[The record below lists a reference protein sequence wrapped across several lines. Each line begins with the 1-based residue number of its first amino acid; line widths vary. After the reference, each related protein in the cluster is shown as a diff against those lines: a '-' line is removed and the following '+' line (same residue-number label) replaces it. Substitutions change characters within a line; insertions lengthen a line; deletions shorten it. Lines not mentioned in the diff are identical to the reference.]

1 MIRVVAIAGKSDD
14 ADAELGSLIM
24 EGPWTPGKPVEALI
38 GKASIRTK

>member
-1 MIRVVAIAGKSDD
+1 MIRVVAIAGKSDN
-14 ADAELGSLIM
+14 ELGSLIM